1 MFPLT
6 LLNEDV
12 IFCTALYR
20 SEEFRRPY
28 IESNRK
34 HLVKMAAIHCVHVS
48 STSSVFYIYTHV
60 WYYTHLIAF
69 SSNENE
75 TRLHT
80 HTKLHTF
87 NSNEMKKKDLDSDY
101 ILCQSKKVLEQIAG
115 WVNFWSYFL
124 LWNVKSA

>member
-1 MFPLT
+1 MKM
-6 LLNEDV
+6 
-12 IFCTALYR
+12 
-20 SEEFRRPY
+20 
-28 IESNRK
+28 K
-34 HLVKMAAIHCVHVS
+34 HV
-48 STSSVFYIYTHV
+48 Y
-60 WYYTHLIAF
+60 
-69 SSNENE
+69 
-75 TRLHT
+75 T